1 MSFLRNGI
9 RMDRTSGSTG
19 SEISGRPPISA
30 SRAIMPGVLVRD
42 GPGLQGHRLVQE
54 QVLLVRRMCR
64 STHGSWPIRCCRLMK
79 RMSWEEIRTRL
90 ASDACTDGERDS
102 PAQGFAD
109 QAPSAFG
116 SPWRPYA
123 TGAPA
128 RAEPRA
134 VLLIIRRSWVR
145 APPAPTSLFP
155 CSLCPFA
162 VASAWLQRR
171 ISPR

>member
-19 SEISGRPPISA
+19 SEISGGPPISA

-54 QVLLVRRMCR
+54 QVLLVRRMR
-64 STHGSWPIRCCRLMK
+64 RLTHGSWPIRCCRLMK

-90 ASDACTDGERDS
+90 ASYACTSGELDS

-116 SPWRPYA
+116 SPRRPYA

-128 RAEPRA
+128 RAERRA
-134 VLLIIRRSWVR
+134 VLLN
-145 APPAPTSLFP
+145 PPVVGSSPTRPTSLFP

-162 VASAWLQRR
+162 VVSAWLQRR